1 MNPNTFPQRFDRFLD
16 AIQAILMSFLVKLG
30 PFFVALMPALF
41 TAYSIFYTFQAEAG
55 PTLAL
60 CFAVVV
66 GLAMETV
73 GIVATHTTIDL
84 YNATQQGIIEPVKFR
99 VMGWLVPVYVLGVAS
114 VIYFSE
120 DAFTPLVK
128 GLGVASPFLTC
139 IVYIAVALARDLA
152 RIAAKQMQAEE
163 RHITLEVEQRQWE
176 REKERLQLELKHQ
189 EKLVRIE
196 AKRVNHNVNVS
207 LDSVQN
213 GVKNDV
219 FDRMNLSKAE
229 KKSHLLE
236 RMLDIYTDNP
246 QTGVS
251 TVARHLQVSRQ
262 TVYNYLAELEQA
274 GRLRRNGQGVEVV
287 R

>member
-1 MNPNTFPQRFDRFLD
+1 MKVNTIPQRFDHFLD

-41 TAYSIFYTFQAEAG
+41 TAYSIFYTFQQEAG
-55 PTLAL
+55 ATLAL

-84 YNATQQGIIEPVKFR
+84 YNAKQQGIIEPVKFK
-99 VMGWLVPVYVLGVAS
+99 VMGWLVPIYVLGVSS

-139 IVYIAVALARDLA
+139 TVYVAVALARDLA
-152 RIAAKQMQAEE
+152 RIATMQTE
-163 RHITLEVEQRQWE
+163 RNERQLVLEDEQRRWVQ
-176 REKERLQLELKHQ
+176 EKERIEIQLKHR
-189 EKLVRIE
+189 EKLARIE
-196 AKRVNHNVNVS
+196 AKQIKPTVKEIGPP
-207 LDSVQN
+207 VQN
-213 GVKNDV
+213 DVKSHV
-219 FDRMNLSKAE
+219 FDRVNLSKE
-229 KKSHLLE
+229 NKKQRLLE
-236 RMLDIYTDNP
+236 EVLAIYNDNP
-246 QTGVS
+246 QTGV
-251 TVARHLQVSRQ
+251 TTIANQLQVSRQ
-262 TVYNYLAELEQA
+262 TVYNYLDELEYA
-274 GRLRRNGQGVEVV
+274 GRLRKNGQGVEVL